1 MLGYGAEKE
10 CVLAPPL
17 FNTFFTEATIAREK
31 QSLAVAAVMDIPPA
45 KQTERKSKT
54 RTGNE
59 QGKGNGGQKLWGKA
73 LR

>member
-31 QSLAVAAVMDIPPA
+31 QSLAVAAVMDIPPDG
-45 KQTERKSKT
+45 EE
-54 RTGNE
+54 E
-59 QGKGNGGQKLWGKA
+59 QDTD
-73 LR
+73 R